1 MSLSYDWS
9 YKDEIYFL
17 LLLYLINDYQKRNV
31 FYMFKNI
38 KLKF

>member
-1 MSLSYDWS
+1 MTLSYDWS

-17 LLLYLINDYQKRNV
+17 LLLYLINDYQKHNI

>member
-1 MSLSYDWS
+1 MTLSYDWS

-17 LLLYLINDYQKRNV
+17 LLLYLINDYQKRNI

>member
-1 MSLSYDWS
+1 MTLSYDWAS
-9 YKDEIYFL
+9 KDDIYFL
-17 LLLYLINDYQKRNV
+17 LLLYLINDYQKRNL